1 MSQFRLNRTSRAESR
16 LAVAAGVPPNA
27 ALSDSSAP
35 RFLGQDQD
43 FWSIR
48 LALVS
53 ATVVLCYT
61 LGPFGFHGLPAAGL
75 GFFVAMVILLAE
87 LRLRHAEISGLVGG
101 AVGAVL
107 GLLAAVITLVSHFRA
122 STPKSFFE
130 FTSLF
135 ALGYLGLAVGSRKA
149 RDIPHI
155 PLPRSVEAPRR
166 NPALSLSRRRHH
178 GCGGRRPPSHQSHRG
193 DPRNFHPPDT
203 GRKDDLR
210 PPGRS
215 FRSGIAPSR
224 RSHNRPGQPRVK
236 RGQWPRF
243 LAPRSRSS
251 VEFFSLFRIR
261 SCLVATPSEEFLFH
275 PVLEVNSGFCN
286 RA

>member
-155 PLPRSVEAPRR
+155 PLPRSVEAPSAKSCLKLIATTAPWLWWTA
-166 NPALSLSRRRHH
+166 PAVSS
-178 GCGGRRPPSHQSHRG
+178 
-193 DPRNFHPPDT
+193 
-203 GRKDDLR
+203 
-210 PPGRS
+210 
-215 FRSGIAPSR
+215 IAP
-224 RSHNRPGQPRVK
+224 
-236 RGQWPRF
+236 W
-243 LAPRSRSS
+243 RSS
-251 VEFFSLFRIR
+251 
-261 SCLVATPSEEFLFH
+261 
-275 PVLEVNSGFCN
+275 
-286 RA
+286 

>member
-1 MSQFRLNRTSRAESR
+1 LWEEQSALSSVSSRPSLPWSRTSEPAPPSPSSSSR
-16 LAVAAGVPPNA
+16 HSLLSAIS
-27 ALSDSSAP
+27 AL
-35 RFLGQDQD
+35 
-43 FWSIR
+43 
-48 LALVS
+48 
-53 ATVVLCYT
+53 
-61 LGPFGFHGLPAAGL
+61 
-75 GFFVAMVILLAE
+75 LLAPA
-87 LRLRHAEISGLVGG
+87 RPGISRIFRCHAPSK
-101 AVGAVL
+101 
-107 GLLAAVITLVSHFRA
+107 
-122 STPKSFFE
+122 P
-130 FTSLF
+130 
-135 ALGYLGLAVGSRKA
+135 
-149 RDIPHI
+149 
-155 PLPRSVEAPRR
+155 PRR